1 MEDEK
6 IIDLYWARDEAAIHE
21 TDVKYHHYCGA
32 IALRILES
40 MEDAE
45 ECVNDTW
52 LHTWNAVPPERPN
65 VLSVFLGRIT
75 RNLSIDRY
83 RMKHAA
89 RRRSNMETV
98 DLELADLEGRY
109 HLDAQIEDRVIA
121 RAISDFLRQTDT
133 FSRILFVRR
142 YWYLESIH
150 DLAERYNVSESKVKS
165 NLFRTRKAL
174 RQHLLEEGVSIA

>member
-1 MEDEK
+1 MEDSQ

-32 IALRILES
+32 IALRILEN

-65 VLSVFLGRIT
+65 ILSVFLGRIT

-121 RAISDFLRQTDT
+121 RAISEFLRQTDT

>member
-32 IALRILES
+32 IALRILEN

-65 VLSVFLGRIT
+65 ILSVFLGRIT

-121 RAISDFLRQTDT
+121 RAISEFLRQTDT

>member
-32 IALRILES
+32 IALRILEN

-65 VLSVFLGRIT
+65 ILSVFLGHIT

-121 RAISDFLRQTDT
+121 RAISEFLRQTDT

>member
-32 IALRILES
+32 IALRILEN

-65 VLSVFLGRIT
+65 ILSVFLGRIT

-89 RRRSNMETV
+89 RRRSNMEPV

>member
-65 VLSVFLGRIT
+65 ILSVFLGHIT

>member
-32 IALRILES
+32 IALRILEN

-65 VLSVFLGRIT
+65 ILSVFLGHIT

>member
-32 IALRILES
+32 IALRILEN

-65 VLSVFLGRIT
+65 ILSVFLGRIT

-83 RMKHAA
+83 RTKHAA

>member
-6 IIDLYWARDEAAIHE
+6 IIDLYWARDEAAIRE
-21 TDVKYHHYCGA
+21 TDIKYHPYCGA
-32 IALRILES
+32 IAIRILEDR
-40 MEDAE
+40 EDAE

-52 LHTWNAVPPERPN
+52 LHTWNAIPPERPGI
-65 VLSVFLGRIT
+65 LSAFLGRIT

-83 RMKHAA
+83 RARHAA
-89 RRRSNMETV
+89 RRRTNMETV

-109 HLDAQIEDRVIA
+109 HLDEQVEDRVIA
-121 RAISDFLRQTDT
+121 ATISDFLRRTDQ

-142 YWYLESIH
+142 YWYMESIR
-150 DLAERYNVSESKVKS
+150 DIAERYEVSESKVKS

>member
-32 IALRILES
+32 IALRILEN

-65 VLSVFLGRIT
+65 ILSVFLGRIT
-75 RNLSIDRY
+75 RNLSIDR
-83 RMKHAA
+83 
-89 RRRSNMETV
+89 
-98 DLELADLEGRY
+98 
-109 HLDAQIEDRVIA
+109 
-121 RAISDFLRQTDT
+121 
-133 FSRILFVRR
+133 
-142 YWYLESIH
+142 
-150 DLAERYNVSESKVKS
+150 
-165 NLFRTRKAL
+165 
-174 RQHLLEEGVSIA
+174 

>member
-1 MEDEK
+1 
-6 IIDLYWARDEAAIHE
+6 
-21 TDVKYHHYCGA
+21 
-32 IALRILES
+32 
-40 MEDAE
+40 
-45 ECVNDTW
+45 
-52 LHTWNAVPPERPN
+52 
-65 VLSVFLGRIT
+65 
-75 RNLSIDRY
+75 
-83 RMKHAA
+83 MKHAA

>member
-65 VLSVFLGRIT
+65 ILSVFLGRIT

>member
-32 IALRILES
+32 IALRILEN

-65 VLSVFLGRIT
+65 ILSVFLGRIT